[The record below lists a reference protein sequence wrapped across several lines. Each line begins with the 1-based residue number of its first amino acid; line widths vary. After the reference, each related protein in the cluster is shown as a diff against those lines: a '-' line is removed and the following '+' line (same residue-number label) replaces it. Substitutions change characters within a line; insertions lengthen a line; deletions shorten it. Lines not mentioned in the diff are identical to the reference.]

1 MSLPF
6 EDLPA
11 DCTTCSYLPGGG
23 RLIVSASISQ
33 EPGRQVTGSVKI
45 NAVFNKRKIDVEI
58 KKKLNEIVQH
68 ARAKE
73 LPLHLKFEVELNVE
87 IDAPTLPADWPWQP
101 MAALNCVVADR
112 ALRGLWPQQHTVLLG
127 QCEENEANPRLLPLP
142 QAAQLAALAAIRD
155 AADLGSVRLVLP
167 PPADA
172 ASSALHQAIRERHP
186 HIDYW
191 EASHLSG
198 LSKHATA
205 TGPMASSTVF
215 FPVVD
220 GQAELLPL
228 TVKLLAV
235 HDSDDAQI
243 QITGLIGM
251 ADEILQRQQHIR
263 NLLTTIRAKDQP
275 HPQKHWHTI
284 INLPTVPFY
293 GRSFELALVAA
304 ERIARGREFPMP
316 DGKRLI
322 ATGSVSLLDAG
333 AEFVNVGEVSLP
345 LGSMAEKAA
354 LFVQAALKGERVM
367 VPANWRIHFA
377 EWREQLVKQRVSV
390 VFVANVLP
398 LD

>member
-1 MSLPF
+1 MNRPF
-6 EDLPA
+6 EHLPL

-23 RLIVSASISQ
+23 RLIVRASIS
-33 EPGRQVTGSVKI
+33 ELPGRQVTGRVKLI
-45 NAVFNKRKIDVEI
+45 AVFNKRPVDVAI
-58 KKKLNEIVQH
+58 KKKLHEIVQH

-73 LPLHLKFEVELNVE
+73 LPLHLKFEVELNLE

-101 MAALNCVVADR
+101 LAALNCVVADR

-127 QCEENEANPRLLPLP
+127 QCEENADDPRLLPLAP
-142 QAAQLAALAAIRD
+142 VAQLAALAAIRD
-155 AADLGSVRLVLP
+155 AADIGSVRLVLP
-167 PPADA
+167 APTDA

-186 HIDYW
+186 NIDYW

-220 GQAELLPL
+220 GQPELLPL

-235 HDSDDAQI
+235 QDAADAQI

-251 ADEILQRQQHIR
+251 ADEVVQRQQHIR
-263 NLLTTIRAKDQP
+263 NLLTAIRAKDQP

-284 INLPTVPFY
+284 INLPTLPFY

-304 ERIARGREFPMP
+304 DRIARGREFPMP

-322 ATGSVSLLDAG
+322 ATGSVSLFDAK

-345 LGSMAEKAA
+345 LDSMAEKAA
-354 LFVQAALKGERVM
+354 LLVQAAQTGERVM

-377 EWREQLVKQRVSV
+377 EWRERLATQRVSV
-390 VFVANVLP
+390 VFVANVVP